1 MPSGLYGYMPSGEI
15 RDGVPVKR
23 RNVLKRIIRQ
33 ERRHL
38 PLIVLSFLLAA
49 ASVFFTLMVPIFLGR
64 AIDAIVD
71 PASDGE
77 LPRILFF
84 ALICLLGAGISGFCM
99 NAINNRIV
107 YRTAMELRNEAF
119 TRIQG
124 FPLSYIDTHSKGDLV
139 SRLVADTE
147 QFTDGLLMG
156 FTQLFT
162 GVLTI
167 LGTLLFM
174 LSMNVAITL
183 VVLFVTPLSL
193 FVARYISKQTFEMFK
208 VQSAQRGEIT
218 SLIDET
224 LGNEKTVKAYGMEER
239 ILSRFD
245 EINGRLA
252 DSSLKALFC
261 SSLTNP
267 STRFVTNLV
276 YALVACI
283 GGFAVL
289 KGDAGFFGSVSI
301 GVLTCFL
308 SYANQYM
315 KPFNEISSV
324 VTELQN
330 AIACAARVYEVIDEG
345 SSEPGGDMLLPMQT
359 AKGAVDFDRVSF
371 SYRKDKELIRDL
383 SVKVTPGMKVAIVG
397 PTGCG
402 KTTLINLLMRFYE
415 PDGGRILIDDVDIR
429 DHAVCDIRASYGMV
443 LQDTWLFDGTIKE
456 NILFGKPD
464 ATDEEVI
471 AAAKESHAHSFI
483 RRLAKGYDT
492 VIGEEGEGLSQGQ
505 MQLLC
510 ITRLMLKKPP
520 MLILDEA
527 TSSIDTRTEMKIQSA
542 FGKLMEGR
550 TSFIV
555 AHRLSTIRDA
565 DLILV
570 MKDGTIVEQG
580 KHEELLQK
588 DGFYAKLYSLA

>member
-283 GGFAVL
+283 GCFAVL